1 MRKLAR
7 RIEKDSY
14 RYKNKK
20 GKTISE
26 ERFKVIFEF
35 EQSDGTIGK
44 ITKKFPQVSQAKTHL
59 ETLIREHEN
68 KGRAMEHREILFR
81 DYAETYKRTNLGDL
95 RTAAGERG
103 KVDLMIEFFGDI
115 KLANLGRQE
124 IKNFKLHL
132 QKTKH
137 NRTRKVKDKE
147 TKELITEDASKS
159 RSPRT
164 VNTYL
169 VRLRTLL
176 REAVLDGK
184 IKVAPDFKRLID
196 THLEVKRDKTISF
209 TEFERL
215 LSACEVVKSNHDRK
229 SLKLVLVG
237 LFELG
242 CRKEEL
248 QKILVKDIDL
258 DNRIVFVWDGKKKMP
273 KQRMVGITPRLHSA
287 LIENNIVDKTS
298 DARAFGNEKYYARS
312 FSTAK
317 TIAGIDADFRLNDIR
332 HCNITNRINAGM
344 SLADVQK
351 QVGHSPKS
359 AMTLDV
365 YHNPRAEQIREANR
379 KLEDYSQTQRA
390 RINLE
395 KVNLQSEA
403 LN

>member
-20 GKTISE
+20 GKIISE
-26 ERFKVIFEF
+26 ERHKVIFEF

-44 ITKKFPQVSQAKTHL
+44 ITKKFPLIGQAKKHL

-68 KGRAMEHREILFR
+68 KGRTMEHREILFC

-137 NRTRKVKDKE
+137 KRTRKVKDKE

-209 TEFERL
+209 IEFERL
-215 LSACEVVKSNHDRK
+215 LAACDVEKSNHKRE
-229 SLKLVLVG
+229 SLKLVLLG

-258 DNRIVFVWDGKKKMP
+258 ENRIVFIWDGKKKMP
-273 KQRMVGITPRLHSA
+273 KQRMVGITPRLYSA
-287 LIENNIVDKTS
+287 LMENSLTDKPS
-298 DARAFGNEKYYARS
+298 DSRAFGNEKYYARS
-312 FSTAK
+312 FATAK
-317 TIAGIDADFRLNDIR
+317 RIAKIDEDFRLNDIR

-365 YHNPRAEQIREANR
+365 YHNPRAEQIREANQ

-395 KVNLQSEA
+395 QVTLQS
-403 LN
+403 